1 MFKLPRDENGKII
14 WFDTTK
20 KRYSPVRTYKS
31 GDRAGQEYGGNFQ
44 GVFAVKGVFRRF
56 WNVHPATL
64 IFGSLISGV
73 SALVYGITTN
83 AIWATTVGGFLLGG
97 AVMGIVL
104 VGVILSLC
112 IGMWR

>member
-1 MFKLPRDENGKII
+1 MFNLPRDKNGKII
-14 WFDTTK
+14 WFDTTEK
-20 KRYSPVRTYKS
+20 VYSPVRKWKT

-64 IFGSLISGV
+64 IFGSLISGI
-73 SALVYGITTN
+73 SALIYGIINN
-83 AIWATTVGGFLLGG
+83 ALWATSLGGFLLGG
-97 AVMGIVL
+97 AVIGIVFA
-104 VGVILSLC
+104 GVVLSLC

>member
-44 GVFAVKGVFRRF
+44 GVFRVKGVFRRF
-56 WNVHPATL
+56 WNVHPTTL
-64 IFGSLISGV
+64 IFGSLVGGIS
-73 SALVYGITTN
+73 SLVYGIATN
-83 AIWATTVGGFLLGG
+83 AIWASTIGGFLLGG
-97 AVMGIVL
+97 AVIGIVVL
-104 VGVILSLC
+104 VAVLSLC
-112 IGMWR
+112 IGFWR